1 MIVRSVPLQRWQQQ
15 PAESLP
21 AVHAPAGRRR
31 LEGSAEGLA
40 RRISFLSAEGQQAT
54 LLEQEAILGSNDMVE
69 ASFLDRCALVTGC
82 VGRLRFQTPR
92 GRAFATG
99 FMVAPGLVMTNHH
112 VFGDATAAQGAAL
125 EFDYRYDL
133 AGQVGVTQEFDL
145 RPDQFFVADAE
156 LDFAVV
162 AVAPASTAGAA
173 LDARGYLR
181 LNPESGKVAKE
192 EFVTIVQ
199 HPDGLPMRIALREN
213 QIIRAEAEES
223 VVWYRADT
231 AHGSSGAP
239 VFNDSFQLAALHSS
253 GRIQRN
259 ANGEYA
265 LARGGWAPSLEGLS
279 ETDVVW
285 EANVGTRVSRICAV
299 LVEKARARS
308 AAHAQEIEAAM
319 QGGDVLSAAIAR
331 LKGEGAGP
339 ATSEPEGK
347 MEAPSGN
354 GRSAVVT
361 TASPARV
368 ESGIV
373 IPLQLRISLEAS
385 GATAAV
391 PLSANGTR
399 VSALESEAAKMQIPI
414 IYDGLDEREGFNRG
428 FLKLD
433 DDADVPMPKLTHAG
447 EQVAA
452 PLLDGSGSELR
463 YHKFSIWMHAQR
475 RLALFTASNVDWR
488 ARKKI
493 VDGKKVDR
501 DTLAGFPPN
510 EMIFEEWVTDARIA
524 ATHQLPDV
532 FYTADRG
539 AFDKGHLVRR
549 DDVCWGTSFEDIQ
562 MGNGD
567 TYHVT
572 NCSPQT
578 KPFNQGKAG
587 EENWGDLESYVQMA
601 TKKDTERAVIY
612 AGPIFKTNDR
622 WFRGKDDAGNV
633 RVQIPRRYWKIIVVK
648 GDDGP
653 AAYGFVLEQD
663 VRAVTE
669 QEFFVTEEWIGSM
682 QRIKSIESLLRGWI
696 SFGDLKGIDQYDAV
710 HG

>member
-1 MIVRSVPLQRWQQQ
+1 MIVRSVPLQRWEQQ
-15 PAESLP
+15 PAE
-21 AVHAPAGRRR
+21 AVGAVRIPSGRRR
-31 LEGSAEGLA
+31 LEGSAAGLG
-40 RRISFLSAEGQQAT
+40 RRLSFLSADGQHAT
-54 LLEQEAILGSNDMVE
+54 LLEQEAILGNNDMVE
-69 ASFLDRCALVTGC
+69 ASFLDRCELVTRC
-82 VGRLRFQTPR
+82 IGRLRFQTPKGR
-92 GRAFATG
+92 GFATG
-99 FMVAPGLVMTNHH
+99 FMIAPGLVMTNHH
-112 VFGDATAAQGAAL
+112 VFGDASAAQGASL

-133 AGQVGVTQEFDL
+133 AGQVGITQEFDL
-145 RPDQFFVADAE
+145 LPAEFFVADKE

-162 AVAPASTAGAA
+162 AVAPQSTAGAGLA
-173 LDARGYLR
+173 ARGFLR
-181 LNPESGKVAKE
+181 LNPESGKVAPD

-213 QIIRAEAEES
+213 QIIRAEDDEP

-239 VFNDSFQLAALHSS
+239 VFNDSFQLAALHSA

-265 LARGGWAPSLEGLS
+265 LARGGWAPSLEGLT

-285 EANVGTRVSRICAV
+285 EANVGIRVSRICA
-299 LVEKARARS
+299 LLMEQAQARS
-308 AAHAQEIEAAM
+308 AAHAQVIEAAM
-319 QGGDVLSAAIAR
+319 RGGDVLSAAIAR
-331 LKGEGAGP
+331 LKGEGGDP
-339 ATSEPEGK
+339 APREPEG
-347 MEAPSGN
+347 MMG
-354 GRSAVVT
+354 
-361 TASPARV
+361 TASEDRRSTVVSGAARSEAGGV
-368 ESGIV
+368 V
-373 IPLQLRISLEAS
+373 IPLQLRISLEAGGAGAVVPALVTGGGPS
-385 GATAAV
+385 G
-391 PLSANGTR
+391 
-399 VSALESEAAKMQIPI
+399 LEGEAFTMQIPV
-414 IYDGLDEREGFNRG
+414 IYDALEERDGFNRG
-428 FLKLD
+428 FLGLD
-433 DDADVPMPKLTHAG
+433 DDADVPMPKLTQSG

-452 PLLDGSGSELR
+452 PLLDGSGIELR

-475 RLALFTASNVDWR
+475 RLALFTASNIDWR
-488 ARKKI
+488 KRQKT

-510 EMIFEEWVTDARIA
+510 QLILEEWVTDARLA
-524 ATHQLPDV
+524 DHHQLPDV
-532 FYTADRG
+532 FYTEDRG

-587 EENWGDLESYVQMA
+587 EENWGDLESHVQAA
-601 TKKDTERAVIY
+601 TKKDMERAVIY
-612 AGPIFKTNDR
+612 AGPIFKANDR

-633 RVQIPRRYWKIIVVK
+633 RVQIPKRYWKIIVVK
-648 GDDGP
+648 GDNGP
-653 AAYGFVLEQD
+653 EAYGFVLEQD

-669 QEFFVTEEWIGSM
+669 KEFFVTEEWIGSM
-682 QRIKSIESLLRGWI
+682 KRIKSIEAELRGWI
-696 SFGDLKGIDQYDAV
+696 SLGDLKGIDQYDAV